1 MGIEI
6 NIQVVL
12 HHAAALVLYGIDDA
26 VDAEPCSQGELVQIS
41 RDGVVFFWD
50 RAGVGVQMAAAAGFT
65 AAVGGDLKGS
75 IGLAGNGEMERNR
88 AAAAM
93 AV

>member
-1 MGIEI
+1 MLSLFFLDRFKYLHLPESVIQSLLVGIEI

-41 RDGVVFFWD
+41 RDGVVSF
-50 RAGVGVQMAAAAGFT
+50 GIVP
-65 AAVGGDLKGS
+65 
-75 IGLAGNGEMERNR
+75 E
-88 AAAAM
+88 
-93 AV
+93 